1 MAQMDYEEICKYLK
15 QYSNRTVLN
24 FKTELKDK
32 MDDLKIS
39 PYMYQCIDINKN
51 YYIRRIVMKNYI
63 IIYKILD
70 ETIEILRILSQ
81 KTNYLSQENKN
92 EILNRK

>member
-39 PYMYQCIDINKN
+39 PYMY
-51 YYIRRIVMKNYI
+51 
-63 IIYKILD
+63 
-70 ETIEILRILSQ
+70 
-81 KTNYLSQENKN
+81 
-92 EILNRK
+92 

>member
-1 MAQMDYEEICKYLK
+1 
-15 QYSNRTVLN
+15 
-24 FKTELKDK
+24 
-32 MDDLKIS
+32 
-39 PYMYQCIDINKN
+39 
-51 YYIRRIVMKNYI
+51 MKNYI